1 MAKRGG
7 QEQHERVRTTPPE
20 AVLLEL
26 PPMLSAQS
34 AELSRR
40 LGRAPTATEV
50 AGALGID
57 HSDVVDVLVTSSARH
72 GRHVDSGADPKEA
85 PAMAHNL
92 SQWDAKLECIED
104 CAALRPVLAELPEE
118 ERSAVMLRI
127 FGSLSQTQIAELLG
141 LSPMYVSRLLTTALT
156 KLRNGLQD
164 PAAKTQL
171 G

>member
-7 QEQHERVRTTPPE
+7 QDQHERVRTTPPE
-20 AVLLEL
+20 AAPLEL

-40 LGRAPTATEV
+40 LGRAPTATEL

-57 HSDVVDVLVTSSARH
+57 HSDVIDVLVTSSARH
-72 GRHVDSGADPKEA
+72 GLHVDSGAGPIKA
-85 PAMAHNL
+85 PAMADNL

-104 CAALRPVLAELPEE
+104 GAALRPLLAELPEE
-118 ERSAVMLRI
+118 ERSVVMLRI
-127 FGSLSQTQIAELLG
+127 FGSMSQTQIADLLG
-141 LSPMYVSRLLTTALT
+141 FSPTYVSRLLTTALT
-156 KLRNGLQD
+156 KLRNGLQG
-164 PAAKTQL
+164 AVETHL